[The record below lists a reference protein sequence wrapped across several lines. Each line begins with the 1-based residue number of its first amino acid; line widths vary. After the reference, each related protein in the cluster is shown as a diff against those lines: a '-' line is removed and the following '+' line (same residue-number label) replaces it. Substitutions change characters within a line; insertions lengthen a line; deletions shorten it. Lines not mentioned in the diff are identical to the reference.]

1 MSQPGNSSGWGGVAR
16 VNFSYAFV
24 SLIHKN
30 RLPHSGLE
38 TNCCLGHSRLKK
50 EDFLANTRAE
60 LDRGGVMVN

>member
-30 RLPHSGLE
+30 GRPHSGLE
-38 TNCCLGHSRLKK
+38 TTCCLGQSRLKR
-50 EDFLANTRAE
+50 EGFFTNTRAE
-60 LDRGGVMVN
+60 LDCGGVMVN